1 MNNQSPQQFQQYPQ
15 PPSFQNDEIDLKE
28 LFLAL
33 WAGKLWIIGLTLL
46 FAAGATVFAL
56 SQPNVYESKAV
67 LVVDADPYSVGLDI
81 GPKENEALMA
91 ISGKPVKERIQK
103 ATDVSLDQL
112 NLLSISGNVTISQQG
127 QDPDFIF
134 NNVQVFTQHINK
146 ALVQIELEKA
156 ELALLPLKDLIK
168 TTDSIAVKGVLAE
181 KYAQQ
186 VYKIALLK
194 SPNTDL
200 IHVIQ
205 EPVKATSH
213 IKPKR
218 ALIIVL
224 GTLLG
229 GMLGV
234 ALVLIRFAFRK
245 EESELETEN

>member
-1 MNNQSPQQFQQYPQ
+1 
-15 PPSFQNDEIDLKE
+15 
-28 LFLAL
+28 
-33 WAGKLWIIGLTLL
+33 
-46 FAAGATVFAL
+46 
-56 SQPNVYESKAV
+56 
-67 LVVDADPYSVGLDI
+67 
-81 GPKENEALMA
+81 MA
-91 ISGKPVKERIQK
+91 ISGKSVKERIQK
-103 ATDVSLDQL
+103 AADVSLAQL

-156 ELALLPLKDLIK
+156 ELALLPLKELIK
-168 TTDSIAVKGVLAE
+168 TTDSSAVKEILAE

-194 SPNTDL
+194 SPSTEL

-234 ALVLIRFAFRK
+234 ALVLVRFAFRK
-245 EESELETEN
+245 EESELEIKN

>member
-15 PPSFQNDEIDLKE
+15 SPSFQNDEIDLKE
-28 LFLAL
+28 LFFAL

-67 LVVDADPYSVGLDI
+67 LAVDADPYSVGLEI
-81 GPKENEALMA
+81 GPKGNEALMA

-103 ATDVSLDQL
+103 AADVSLAQL

-156 ELALLPLKDLIK
+156 ELALLPLKELIK
-168 TTDSIAVKGVLAE
+168 TTDSSAVKDILAE

-194 SPNTDL
+194 SPNTEL

-234 ALVLIRFAFRK
+234 AIVLVRFAFRK
-245 EESELETEN
+245 EDSELETKN

>member
-28 LFLAL
+28 LFMAL

-56 SQPNVYESKAV
+56 NQPNVYESKAV
-67 LVVDADPYSVGLDI
+67 LAVDADPYSVGLEI
-81 GPKENEALMA
+81 GPKGNEALMA

-103 ATDVSLDQL
+103 AADVSLAQL

-146 ALVQIELEKA
+146 ALMQIELEKA
-156 ELALLPLKDLIK
+156 ELALLPLKELIK
-168 TTDSIAVKGVLAE
+168 TTDSSAVKDILAE

-194 SPNTDL
+194 SPSTEL

-234 ALVLIRFAFRK
+234 ALVLVRFAFRK
-245 EESELETEN
+245 EE